1 MRRQPTC
8 TLRTVLVAATLATL
22 AGGLAPS
29 AVPAQTR
36 IAPEED
42 LDFDRPES
50 WAMKYFGS
58 LVVMTGLGGPP
69 ELEPGGFELA
79 LEGGWVPTLSEE
91 ERTVGFLG
99 QKEED
104 INRTSVFGRLRLTA
118 GLPGRFT
125 LTAGYVPPLEV
136 EGIRPHL
143 LALALG
149 RPLFEGRSFR
159 LDGRLTAQQGTF
171 EGDITCPESAVRAG
185 DDPDLNPF
193 NCLEP
198 SDDEMELRTVG
209 LELAGSWRLRRAPRI
224 SPYLALA
231 GHWFDNEFQVDAR
244 YGTIIDRTL
253 LLSDGTTWSATAGA
267 GYDIGPRTR
276 VAGELFYSPL
286 DVVRD
291 PGEGSENDALFNAR
305 VLVGFKLR

>member
-1 MRRQPTC
+1 MPRQPIRPF
-8 TLRTVLVAATLATL
+8 RTALVAAALALL
-22 AGGLAPS
+22 AGSLVPGA
-29 AVPAQTR
+29 APAQTR

-50 WAMKYFGS
+50 WGMKYFGS

-69 ELEPGGFELA
+69 ELAPGGFELA

-104 INRTSVFGRLRLTA
+104 INRTSVFGRLRVSA

-136 EGIRPHL
+136 DGIRPHL
-143 LALALG
+143 LALGLG

-159 LDGRLTAQQGTF
+159 LDGRLTVQQGTL
-171 EGDITCPESAVRAG
+171 EGDITCPESDVRAG
-185 DDPDLNPF
+185 DDPEANPF

-198 SDDEMELRTVG
+198 SDDEMTLRTAG
-209 LELAGSWRLRRAPRI
+209 LELTGSWRLRTAPRI
-224 SPYLALA
+224 SPYLGLA
-231 GHWFDNEFQVDAR
+231 GHWFDNEFQVQAR
-244 YGTIIDRTL
+244 YGSIVDRTL

-267 GYDIGPRTR
+267 GYDLGPRTR
-276 VAGELFYSPL
+276 LAGELFYSPL

-291 PGEGSENDALFNAR
+291 PQEGTENDALFNAR